1 MIAVDDEN
9 GDNEGDL
16 IMAATLV
23 NPRAIAFMIR
33 HGSGIV
39 SVGMKEED
47 LERLKIP
54 MMSPIT
60 QIEDLSSAAS
70 TVTVVNIEFQE
81 FTNLLALVLVN
92 KLLFLFYFPSRMPE
106 WAHLLVCQPQIGQKQ
121 FLLFLHLI
129 LIREILED
137 LVMCF
142 LSSIEMVVF

>member
-92 KLLFLFYFPSRMPE
+92 KLLFFFIFHPG
-106 WAHLLVCQPQIGQKQ
+106 CQSGHIYWCVS
-121 FLLFLHLI
+121 L
-129 LIREILED
+129 R
-137 LVMCF
+137 
-142 LSSIEMVVF
+142 